1 MGREELLRTI
11 EEIIE
16 RLESENALRIV
27 LRFLLKIAG

>member
-1 MGREELLRTI
+1 MMGREELLHTI

-27 LRFLLKIAG
+27 LRFLLKIA

>member
-1 MGREELLRTI
+1 MGREELLNTI
-11 EEIIE
+11 EEIID

>member
-27 LRFLLKIAG
+27 LRFLLKIA

>member
-27 LRFLLKIAG
+27 LRFLMKIAG

>member
-16 RLESENALRIV
+16 RLESENSLRIV
-27 LRFLLKIAG
+27 LRFLVKIAG

>member
-16 RLESENALRIV
+16 RLESENALRVV

>member
-1 MGREELLRTI
+1 MGREELMRTI

-27 LRFLLKIAG
+27 LRFLLKIA

>member
-1 MGREELLRTI
+1 MGREELMRTI

-27 LRFLLKIAG
+27 LRFLMKIAG

>member
-27 LRFLLKIAG
+27 LRFLLKIAE

>member
-1 MGREELLRTI
+1 MGREKLLHTI

-27 LRFLLKIAG
+27 LRFLLKIA

>member
-16 RLESENALRIV
+16 HLENENALRIV

>member
-16 RLESENALRIV
+16 RLENENALRIV
-27 LRFLLKIAG
+27 LRFLMRIAG

>member
-1 MGREELLRTI
+1 MMGREELLRTI

-27 LRFLLKIAG
+27 LRFLLKIA

>member
-1 MGREELLRTI
+1 MGREELLHTI
-11 EEIIE
+11 WEIIE

>member
-16 RLESENALRIV
+16 HLESENTLRIV
-27 LRFLLKIAG
+27 LRFLRKFAE

>member
-1 MGREELLRTI
+1 MGREELLHTI

-16 RLESENALRIV
+16 RFESENALRIV